1 MIFVSTFLIFQ
12 ITIIGIYYFLIFNF
26 IKNIKT
32 NRIIILSIL
41 TPIFLL
47 YPVAEIEVLARKEF
61 FIFCIFICYLFLDNS
76 KKRNIFKIFFL
87 PLAVLIWEPVVFY
100 FIFFLALDIVQDE
113 LKKIDKKIFVNL
125 LTYIPALIIAIH
137 IALNPI
143 SEDNHQLMADYLKI
157 ILTKNVICPALLKSK
172 ASLYQQFQVILISI
186 RL

>member
-1 MIFVSTFLIFQ
+1 M
-12 ITIIGIYYFLIFNF
+12 
-26 IKNIKT
+26 
-32 NRIIILSIL
+32 
-41 TPIFLL
+41 
-47 YPVAEIEVLARKEF
+47 ARKEF

-76 KKRNIFKIFFL
+76 KKRNIFKILIL

-143 SEDNHQLMADYLKI
+143 SEDNHQLMADY
-157 ILTKNVICPALLKSK
+157 KNNFDQECYMSCALLKSK
-172 ASLYQQFQVILISI
+172 ASLYQQFQGNFDKYSFVVFLDTFNNSFGFGP
-186 RL
+186 